1 MEDDKEYFSSRTQ
14 WRAIGCAL
22 GVSAADLEAIK
33 INQRG
38 KCEDYILQVLQLA
51 KEGRE
56 KRSNILH
63 TKTNCAY
70 YALNLKV
77 EFL

>member
-22 GVSAADLEAIK
+22 GISAADLEAIK

-38 KCEDYILQVLQLA
+38 KCEDYILQVLQLGEEG
-51 KEGRE
+51 KEQYIAY
-56 KRSNILH
+56 KNKLCTLH
-63 TKTNCAY
+63 TKF
-70 YALNLKV
+70 KS
-77 EFL
+77 